1 MEYTVTE
8 GFVIIETG
16 AGNISVVVASV
27 KLPDTVEIK
36 GSRLV
41 PDEMIQLVRCW
52 NQCCSTFH
60 FLHSECQSQ
69 YSDLIMELMENFMV
83 DTATTQPDSR

>member
-41 PDEMIQLVRCW
+41 PDEMIQLVDVGTNVVVHFIFCTVNANLNIVTLLW
-52 NQCCSTFH
+52 N
-60 FLHSECQSQ
+60 
-69 YSDLIMELMENFMV
+69 
-83 DTATTQPDSR
+83 